1 MKIPVQ
7 LIGKRSTRHAVI
19 QTEQE
24 VENAKNRQEVQRAPR
39 LRLTLGYKP
48 GIFYC
53 PVHAGVVSLNGGQN
67 EDSGAVNRQEINK
80 ACSNPD

>member
-39 LRLTLGYKP
+39 LRLTLVP
-48 GIFYC
+48 LWRSSDNQCIEF
-53 PVHAGVVSLNGGQN
+53 
-67 EDSGAVNRQEINK
+67 
-80 ACSNPD
+80 